1 MLPSVATPE
10 AAPSDAVAQDTDAAL
25 DRLERRFAVLYAAYR
40 QRFRD
45 QSAAVDP
52 ALQPSGY
59 RTLVEIVLGGPVAAG
74 ELADALGFDK
84 SVLSRQL
91 HHLESLGLVARDR
104 DPADRRSI
112 IISPT
117 AEAITRVDRVRRD
130 ARDAFRNRL
139 GAWSPDE
146 VDELDRLLGNLL

>member
-1 MLPSVATPE
+1 MLPSVTTPDTTPGDT
-10 AAPSDAVAQDTDAAL
+10 AADGTDAAL
-25 DRLERRFAVLYAAYR
+25 DRLEQQFTVLYAAYR

-45 QSAAVDP
+45 QSAAVDA

-59 RTLVEIVLGGPVAAG
+59 RTLVQLVLGGPVAAG
-74 ELADALGFDK
+74 ELADVLGFDK

-91 HHLESLGLVARDR
+91 HHLESLGLIERDR
-104 DPADRRSI
+104 DPVDRRSV

-117 AEAITRVDRVRRD
+117 AEAVRRVDRVRRD

-139 GAWSPDE
+139 SRWSPEE
-146 VDELDRLLGNLL
+146 VDELHRLLGNLL